1 MPVKCLRNAMRVF
14 VCVCVYFVDV
24 FSVLLLMLFYTCNK
38 CCIIIVFYMGLPI
51 PRPIPMPPPAMGGS
65 PALGLF
71 IVSSTDRIMQAASAA
86 ADSALILIIE
96 GSQTHC
102 SKLSEISS
110 LVIST
115 PYHWPPAKIKPLI
128 FFLIQNSVISNI
140 RYFQLLLVT
149 LSCTSQARTSLTN
162 NCNFEPAGNSIEK
175 CPRIRQSKKYARTAN
190 WCERAHTMAQPLA
203 YERAAKTNTR

>member
-1 MPVKCLRNAMRVF
+1 
-14 VCVCVYFVDV
+14 
-24 FSVLLLMLFYTCNK
+24 MLFYTCNK

-115 PYHWPPAKIKPLI
+115 PYHWPPAKIKTLSIDI
-128 FFLIQNSVISNI
+128 FLNYLYTVISNI
-140 RYFQLLLVT
+140 RYFQLLFVT
-149 LSCTSQARTSLTN
+149 SCTSQARTSLTN

-190 WCERAHTMAQPLA
+190 WCERAHSMAQPLA

>member
-1 MPVKCLRNAMRVF
+1 
-14 VCVCVYFVDV
+14 
-24 FSVLLLMLFYTCNK
+24 
-38 CCIIIVFYMGLPI
+38 MGLPI

-128 FFLIQNSVISNI
+128 FFLNSKFGYFKYSVFSVTSGHVVVHEPSTHISNK
-140 RYFQLLLVT
+140 QLQLRTCWQLHRKVPAHKTKQEICTHSQLVRKST
-149 LSCTSQARTSLTN
+149 HYGTTVGVRKSCQDKHALA
-162 NCNFEPAGNSIEK
+162 EE
-175 CPRIRQSKKYARTAN
+175 
-190 WCERAHTMAQPLA
+190 ERSYSTEQQFFLA
-203 YERAAKTNTR
+203 VAYKIK